1 MMPGAGDA
9 TPRSIDAEAGDWLP
23 HLQALHRRFF
33 ETAGDTCLLWVNP
46 AQGDPFED
54 NELVKASRV
63 RVPILHPRFDPQFAP
78 YLVPLVL
85 DRFADADV
93 FKRSVQLA
101 WDAWSLPSLQAAN
114 GQPVCGWI
122 IGATAPEELARHWA
136 SHCHLH
142 KDGGLDKLLRFHD
155 PGVREWL
162 WPALS
167 VAQQRQ
173 LLGPAR
179 TLLSFNRQR
188 ALLSHELA
196 EPQGDGDGHTA
207 GAIPGRLVL
216 TSQQWQQ
223 IDDYATVHAAWLNA
237 IAAPSGLDA
246 PGGFDPRPVLQALAH
261 ATQYGVT
268 DAQDRT
274 LFATHALQCG
284 ANFYLDPRLQK
295 VWDLTKDGDFY
306 GGALEEVTGV
316 PADQLRDFL
325 AR

>member
-1 MMPGAGDA
+1 MADVQGEPAL
-9 TPRSIDAEAGDWLP
+9 RSIDAEAGDWLP
-23 HLQALHRRFF
+23 HLQALHRRFL

-46 AQGDPFED
+46 AQGDPFESD
-54 NELVKASRV
+54 ELVEACRV

-78 YLVPLVL
+78 YLVSLVL
-85 DRFADADV
+85 NRFADAEV

-101 WDAWSLPSLQAAN
+101 WDAWSMSRLQAGN

-122 IGATAPEELARHWA
+122 IGATKPEELARHWA

-155 PGVREWL
+155 PAVREWL

-179 TLLSFNRQR
+179 ALVSFTRQR
-188 ALLSHELA
+188 KLLSHELA
-196 EPQGDGDGHTA
+196 EPERHEHTA
-207 GAIPGRLVL
+207 GTLPGKLVL
-216 TSQQWQQ
+216 TSQLWGQV
-223 IDDYATVHAAWLNA
+223 DDYATVHAAWMNA
-237 IAAPSGLDA
+237 ISTPGGLDA
-246 PGGFDPRPVLQALAH
+246 ADEFDPRPVLQALAQ
-261 ATQYGVT
+261 ATQYGIT
-268 DAQDRT
+268 DSHDRA

-284 ANFYLDPRLQK
+284 AKFHTDLRLQK
-295 VWDLTKDGDFY
+295 VWPLTKDGEFY

-316 PADQLRDFL
+316 PVDQLHKFL
-325 AR
+325 GG